1 MSHLPDSAQI
11 ATWLILTE
19 AAALSAVAMV
29 PYAAWRSRRR
39 PQASLLLRTLINSQW
54 VFGLAALV
62 GLAFGP
68 SLGLD
73 APLVEALVAGTPISF
88 SLDVLLIPCACGAG
102 LAVVLWILD
111 VLLFPAARSSLAA
124 SGVSVPP
131 PLLRAGALLYG
142 AIAEEVLTRFGILT
156 LSARATELLLEVAGP
171 PERRIALASAVAIS
185 TGVFALGHLPT
196 TAGLTPLTRP
206 LVLRS
211 ILLNGLAGMV
221 FGALFCVYGLEA
233 AVIGHGSADVM
244 ILFAAPALRRRLRR
258 A

>member
-1 MSHLPDSAQI
+1 MSHLLDSAQI
-11 ATWLILTE
+11 ATWFILTE

-39 PQASLLLRTLINSQW
+39 PQASLLLRTLINAQW

-68 SLGLD
+68 SLGLE

-88 SLDVLLIPCACGAG
+88 SLDALLIACAGG
-102 LAVVLWILD
+102 VGITVVIWILD
-111 VLLFPAARSSLAA
+111 VRFFPGARSSLAA

-131 PLLRAGALLYG
+131 PLLRVGALLYG
-142 AIAEEVLTRFGILT
+142 AIAEEVLMRFGILT
-156 LSARATELLLEVAGP
+156 FAAGATELLLEAAGA
-171 PERRIALASAVAIS
+171 PERRIALVSAVGIS

-196 TAGLTPLTRP
+196 TAQLTPLTRP

-211 ILLNGLAGMV
+211 ILLNGLAGVV
-221 FGALFCVYGLEA
+221 FGTLFCVYGLEA
-233 AVIGHGSADVM
+233 AMIGHGSADVM
-244 ILFAAPALRRRLRR
+244 ILFAAPLLRRRLRR